1 MRSVLVV
8 GLSCLALSG
17 CMTGVSRVGS
27 YPSQAGPDVVWVDV
41 PGGRFKVIR
50 HRVDQS
56 VLIVPPASRAFSA
69 ALKSDLTLGG
79 LDTSMVSEAKP
90 EIMAVAKAWADPRG
104 CTVSEVYK
112 LNHSAWEAVIAC
124 PSR

>member
-1 MRSVLVV
+1 MRSVVVV

-27 YPSQAGPDVVWVDV
+27 YPPQIGPDVVLVDV
-41 PGGRFKVIR
+41 PSGRFKVIR

-69 ALKSDLTLGG
+69 ALKSDLSLGG
-79 LDTSMVSEAKP
+79 LDYSMAKG
-90 EIMAVAKAWADPRG
+90 EQDEMMAVARMWADPKG
-104 CTVSEVYK
+104 CTVSSVYK

-124 PSR
+124 P

>member
-1 MRSVLVV
+1 MRSVVVV
-8 GLSCLALSG
+8 GLSCLALAG

-27 YPSQAGPDVVWVDV
+27 YPSQAGPDVVLVDA
-41 PGGRFKVIR
+41 PSGRFKVIR

-69 ALKSDLTLGG
+69 ALKSDLSLGG
-79 LDTSMVSEAKP
+79 LDYSM
-90 EIMAVAKAWADPRG
+90 AKAEQDEMMTVARIWANPKG
-104 CTVSEVYK
+104 CTVSSVYK

-124 PSR
+124 P

>member
-1 MRSVLVV
+1 MRSVVVV

-27 YPSQAGPDVVWVDV
+27 YPSQAGPDVVLVDV

-50 HRVDQS
+50 HRVDAS
-56 VLIVPPASRAFSA
+56 VLIVPPASRSFSA

-79 LDTSMVSEAKP
+79 LDYSIAKG
-90 EIMAVAKAWADPRG
+90 EQEEMMTVARMWADPKG
-104 CTVSEVYK
+104 CTVSSVYK

-124 PSR
+124 P